1 MKMKAL
7 LNSII
12 AIETEQSFLTNS
24 LLANSHESFKL
35 VVDSNLK
42 IEDGTDDDDPF

>member
-1 MKMKAL
+1 MKMKAP

-12 AIETEQSFLTNS
+12 SVETEKSFLTNS

-35 VVDSNLK
+35 VVDPNLK

>member
-1 MKMKAL
+1 MKMKAP

-12 AIETEQSFLTNS
+12 SVETEQSFLTNS
-24 LLANSHESFKL
+24 LRANSHEDFKL
-35 VVDSNLK
+35 VMDPNLK

>member
-1 MKMKAL
+1 MKMKAP

-12 AIETEQSFLTNS
+12 SVETEQGFLTNS
-24 LLANSHESFKL
+24 LRANSHESFKL